1 MFWVD
6 CGGSVKEAKRQFLR
20 EKHIVPSRHQECD
33 RRKPTR
39 PAINTDAD
47 DSSRVPKRELACTA
61 RDKQLLRCQ
70 SDGRCGK
77 LRNH

>member
-1 MFWVD
+1 MLSVD
-6 CGGSVKEAKRQFLR
+6 CGGGVKEAKRQFLR

-39 PAINTDAD
+39 PTINTDAD

-61 RDKQLLRCQ
+61 RDKQPLRRY
-70 SDGRCGK
+70 GYACGGM
-77 LRNH
+77 LRDP

>member
-1 MFWVD
+1 MLWVD

-47 DSSRVPKRELACTA
+47 DSSRVLQEELACTA
-61 RDKQLLRCQ
+61 RDKQSLRRYGYAY
-70 SDGRCGK
+70 SRM
-77 LRNH
+77 LRDP